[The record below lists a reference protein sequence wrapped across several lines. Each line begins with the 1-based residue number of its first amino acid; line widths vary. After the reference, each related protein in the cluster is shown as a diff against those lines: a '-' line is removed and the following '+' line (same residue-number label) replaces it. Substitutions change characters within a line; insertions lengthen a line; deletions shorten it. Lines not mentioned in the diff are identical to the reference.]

1 MKIFDGLFLYEV
13 VLLILGTLFFIAL
26 LVILII
32 KVAQNRSIKPLLL
45 FFAVPIVMIGFPA
58 LGKVKFDKSGIEL
71 DKLTKE
77 VAENP
82 SNPELQTKLKDAVAA
97 AGPRAAESQE
107 GLVKVARAEAVL
119 GNQEKAEQTV
129 NKALRVN
136 PNLVAAK
143 DLKTRL
149 ADVPRSND
157 ARLREAVVANI
168 ATTSAKK

>member
-13 VLLILGTLFFIAL
+13 VLLILGTVFFIAL

-32 KVAQNRSIKPLLL
+32 KVAQNRSVKPLLL
-45 FFAVPIVMIGFPA
+45 FFAFPIVMIGFPA
-58 LGKVKFDKSGIEL
+58 LGKIKFDKDGIEI
-71 DKLTKE
+71 DKLTMQ
-77 VAENP
+77 VADNP
-82 SNPELQTKLKDAVAA
+82 SNPELEKKLKDAVAA
-97 AGPRAAESQE
+97 AGPRVAESQE

-136 PNLVAAK
+136 PNLKAAR

-168 ATTSAKK
+168 ATTSGK

>member
-1 MKIFDGLFLYEV
+1 
-13 VLLILGTLFFIAL
+13 
-26 LVILII
+26 
-32 KVAQNRSIKPLLL
+32 
-45 FFAVPIVMIGFPA
+45 
-58 LGKVKFDKSGIEL
+58 
-71 DKLTKE
+71 

>member
-32 KVAQNRSIKPLLL
+32 NTARNRSIKPLLL

-58 LGKVKFDKSGIEL
+58 FGKIKFDKDGIEL
-71 DKLTKE
+71 DKLTKQ